1 MDMLQMMNDVMGTWG
16 MLAMMLLNFL
26 TGLLLVGILIVGI
39 VAGVQWL
46 RSSKTRKAQ
55 SSGEAAL
62 DILKKCYARGELTK
76 EEFEGRKRD
85 IA

>member
-1 MDMLQMMNDVMGTWG
+1 MMNEVMGTWG

-39 VAGVQWL
+39 VAGVHWL
-46 RSSKTRKAQ
+46 RGSKTRKAQ
-55 SSGEAAL
+55 GSGEATL
-62 DILKKCYARGELTK
+62 DILKKRYARGEPTK
-76 EEFEGRKRD
+76 EEFEARKRD